1 MISLFLL
8 EIKALL
14 DLISQIRSFCFVFY
28 PRVAFHHLQDKLIT
42 EATLWPT
49 RPSVVCCSPPPPH
62 HLALHLAPSLGS
74 LNSSP
79 LVTPQGGA
87 STCHRLFAPAL
98 VLAWNVFASYLHGC
112 SFISFR
118 PLLGHPLST
127 LAFSDPLHLRSHF
140 RSLLLSIFPLPCFD
154 VLWGNFHHML
164 YLQVSVFVPSRR

>member
-1 MISLFLL
+1 MWFLISLGNKGPSRSDKSDQVILLCFLPM
-8 EIKALL
+8 A
-14 DLISQIRSFCFVFY
+14 V
-28 PRVAFHHLQDKLIT
+28 FHHLQDKLIT

-62 HLALHLAPSLGS
+62 HLLHPAPSLGS

-87 STCHRLFAPAL
+87 STYHRPFAPAL
-98 VLAWNVFASYLHGC
+98 VLTWNVFASYLHGC

-127 LAFSDPLHLRSHF
+127 LAFSDPLQHRSHF
-140 RSLLLSIFPLPCFD
+140 VPCCSPSSLYPALMFYG
-154 VLWGNFHHML
+154 GNFHHML